1 MCSKRA
7 SGMIF
12 PISQIRDVLTII
24 VVGNMSWLLVHSA
37 RVGMPW
43 IGQPGSRKE
52 FLFRSELYRSIINFV
67 ERRFRKSQQDRARE
81 PVSSPVYPRLRAMR
95 REMRKQTLKLDT
107 VNKKKN
113 KKERKRKKSVSW
125 TFADKFIYIRTNERY
140 ANCFD

>member
-1 MCSKRA
+1 MCSERA

-37 RVGMPW
+37 RVGTPW

-67 ERRFRKSQQDRARE
+67 ERRFRKSQQDRAL
-81 PVSSPVYPRLRAMR
+81 VSSPVYPRLRAMR
-95 REMRKQTLKLDT
+95 REMRKQPLKLDT